1 VVRCGFILTEEALFP
16 LSCRLSTST
25 LPSLPPSHHP
35 DTRKRI
41 EELDYFRGI
50 AILFVVFGHSWQSP
64 HGQIYDLSQA
74 IMVGGTTLFVFIS
87 GFFFAKTYASR
98 DGSYREFLGKKI
110 LNVGMPFVA
119 VTLVFLGIIFLKL
132 PFTTDTGGGAL
143 RRINNFLTFGYIYT
157 SHWYIPFVMLMFL
170 LAPLHRLFF
179 RMKGGGDADAR
190 DLGDGDFA
198 FGDAPA
204 ESSRLAA

>member
-1 VVRCGFILTEEALFP
+1 MVRCGFILTEEALFP

-132 PFTTDTGGGAL
+132 PFTTDTGGGGFAQDQRFSYVRL
-143 RRINNFLTFGYIYT
+143 YLYQPLVYPVCDADVFTRSLASAFL
-157 SHWYIPFVMLMFL
+157 PDE
-170 LAPLHRLFF
+170 R
-179 RMKGGGDADAR
+179 GGGC
-190 DLGDGDFA
+190 
-198 FGDAPA
+198 
-204 ESSRLAA
+204 